1 MKTSYVKIAAIILFI
16 CISLAI
22 VVHLYNFVGNDFDNE
37 MLSGLSAIAT
47 TVAAIGGLALLIVTY
62 ISYTE
67 VRRQRVAM
75 EEPAVTV
82 KVMPDKES
90 LGCLN
95 LELKNTGG
103 GQAYDVNVV
112 FDPDIPYRDMSLN
125 KLNIFQRTALLEKG
139 EEISFFFNTIDQYKK
154 SNSPMK
160 SNVLISYY
168 TAPKESRGAKKI
180 VRSYEIDFAERYGL
194 SHLVKRNMDDLVDQV
209 EDLKHVL
216 AAIHSES
223 RNKND

>member
-1 MKTSYVKIAAIILFI
+1 MKTSYLKIGALILLI
-16 CISLAI
+16 CTSLAI
-22 VVHLYNFVGNDFDNE
+22 VTHLYYFIGNDFDNK

-62 ISYTE
+62 ISYIE
-67 VRRQRVAM
+67 VRRQRIAM

-90 LGCLN
+90 LSCLN

-112 FDPDIPYRDMSLN
+112 FKPDIPYRSTSLN
-125 KLNIFQRTALLEKG
+125 NVNIFQRTALLEKG
-139 EEISFFFNTIDQYKK
+139 EEISFFFNTSDQYKK

-168 TAPKESRGAKKI
+168 TAPKENKGSKKI
-180 VRSYEIDFAERYGL
+180 VRSYEIDFAERFGL
-194 SHLVKRNMDDLVDQV
+194 THLVKRNMDDLVDQV

-216 AAIHSES
+216 AAIHSEA
-223 RNKND
+223 RKKND